1 MKDSFSYSALH
12 LEEKTLC
19 GHGLHPPTHPSLKN
33 TYEIDEKLKNTMKKL
48 LCSDVPFHCSLRI
61 SKRNVLGQFIN
72 L

>member
-12 LEEKTLC
+12 LEEKNYLWAC
-19 GHGLHPPTHPSLKN
+19 SPPTHPSLKN

-48 LCSDVPFHCSLRI
+48 LCSNVAFHCSLRI
-61 SKRNVLGQFIN
+61 SKRNVLGQSIN